1 MALPFYA
8 VTLFISAFLLFLVQ
22 PMIGKMILPALGGT
36 PQVWNTCMMFFQTVL
51 LAGYAYSH
59 TVSTRLPLRR
69 QIILHCCLVVV
80 PLIILLWFGPFNVE
94 GFEPPPGS
102 NPIFYTLFYLTL
114 VVALPFLMVSTT
126 APLLQRWF
134 SYTGHPASKDP
145 YFLYGASNL
154 GSMLALLAYPFVV
167 EPGLVLQLQAWT
179 WAVGYFGLVV
189 LLAVCAKFVWRS
201 PEAAK
206 LALGEEGP
214 PLDMPVPPSPPLKE
228 TSTAVQSGPPPGV
241 ARSTKGKKG
250 IKIAPKQAAKAPAPR
265 GLAAP
270 LPARPDV
277 MTPWRRLRWVL
288 LAAAPS
294 SLMLGAITYMSTD
307 LSPIPMFWVI
317 PLALYLLTFILVF
330 ARWPV
335 TWTGMPH
342 TIMLFIQPI
351 FVVGLCLILVGAIGV
366 SPLWRS
372 TSLTLIAFF
381 LTALVCHG
389 ELARDRPSTKHLTEF
404 FLWMSVGGM
413 VGGVFNGLFAP
424 LLFIGT
430 VEYPIA
436 LVVACLMRPEQ
447 KLSGWFDE
455 WLSSAFTGLT
465 TSMRDMGKNLS
476 QVPVFNFCLIV
487 VLGGLILGGCIYLLN
502 QTLESTKFVGV
513 VLYGLGLIVIIM
525 AVALRFRPEQGLTFF
540 VDGFF
545 PLLLMCLCGFLVYNA
560 NAGWNWLTSDNPK
573 VNTLAWLLSTLGMDP
588 RKEGFGEWI
597 QRLYYLIVFGVPLF
611 IGLFFASR
619 PLRYGLAVAAVLL
632 ANATANPR
640 SREERVLYADRSYFG
655 VLQVL
660 QESERLSDIEVKEL
674 NISPDELKLLT
685 TRDGKVIAP
694 SRSLRHGTTHH
705 GLNFQMPKGLRRL
718 ATTYYHSKGP
728 VGIVMD
734 QLNWFKDGHKN
745 KKTGEI
751 KLYSYHSDARLP
763 ASLIGMGAL
772 PGLAGNLP
780 VGQLVALWSEPPY
793 ATVGLGTGTMAS
805 YGRPFQH
812 VVFYEIDD
820 MIRSFHVPPYAPGG
834 PFYNYTGDAIKRGV
848 ALEIIMG
855 DARQSMKQERQGI
868 VYLKGKDKDNPIIQ
882 TTMNPKRE
890 KYYRVIELDAF
901 SSDAIPVHLITEEAV
916 KKYFDMLT
924 EDGVLCVHTSNRHAD
939 LTIPARDIAMKLGKA
954 FVVGKDDGRYNQN
967 TGEIISGYRG
977 HFGQE
982 YVLIANDK
990 KYLPKVPEDG
1000 REKSELTDNVYMI
1013 WYFDTPDEERQ
1024 KKMQRAQQ
1032 GLPVP
1037 KGSQPVW
1044 TDDYTNLVGILRE
1057 ERTPLGFMA
1066 PVTFMLIVIFGVIIL
1081 GFGLILLITKSYE
1094 K

>member
-1 MALPFYA
+1 VA
-8 VTLFISAFLLFLVQ
+8 
-22 PMIGKMILPALGGT
+22 
-36 PQVWNTCMMFFQTVL
+36 
-51 LAGYAYSH
+51 
-59 TVSTRLPLRR
+59 
-69 QIILHCCLVVV
+69 
-80 PLIILLWFGPFNVE
+80 
-94 GFEPPPGS
+94 GFEPPAGS

-114 VVALPFLMVSTT
+114 IVALPFLMVSTT

-134 SYTGHPASKDP
+134 SYTGHPAAKDP

-167 EPGLVLQLQAWT
+167 EPGLILKIQAWT
-179 WAVGYFGLVV
+179 WAVGYFGLVI
-189 LLAVCAKFVWRS
+189 LLAVCAKFVWTA
-201 PEAAK
+201 PHAVK
-206 LALGEEGP
+206 LAADGVEEP
-214 PLDMPVPPSPPLKE
+214 PLDKPVPPPPDPR
-228 TSTAVQSGPPPGV
+228 TSVQAGPPPGA
-241 ARSTKGKKG
+241 ARSTKAKKG
-250 IKIAPKQAAKAPAPR
+250 IKIPPKQVAKAAAPR

-307 LSPIPMFWVI
+307 LSPMPMFWVV
-317 PLALYLLTFILVF
+317 PLVLYLLTFILVF

-335 TWTGMPH
+335 TWTGLPH
-342 TIMLFIQPI
+342 NIMLFVQPI
-351 FVVGLCLILVGAIGV
+351 AVVGLCFILLEAI
-366 SPLWRS
+366 SP
-372 TSLTLIAFF
+372 TSKPAGLSITITVTLLAFF
-381 LTALVCHG
+381 LTAMVCHG
-389 ELARDRPSTKHLTEF
+389 ELARDRPATKHLTEF

-424 LLFIGT
+424 LLFTGT

-436 LVVACLMRPEQ
+436 LVIACLMRPEQ

-487 VLGGLILGGCIYLLN
+487 VLGGLILGGSIYLLN
-502 QTLESTKFVGV
+502 QTLEATKFVATVLYWLGLV
-513 VLYGLGLIVIIM
+513 VLIM

-540 VDGFF
+540 LDGFF
-545 PLLLMCLCGFLVYNA
+545 PLLLMCLCGFLLYNA
-560 NAGWNWLTSDNPK
+560 NAGWNWLVTPEGYRSISPK
-573 VNTLAWLLSTLGMDP
+573 ENTLAWLLTRLGMDN
-588 RKEGFGEWI
+588 RKEGFYEWI
-597 QRLYYLIVFGVPLF
+597 QRLYYLIVFGMPLF

-655 VLQVL
+655 VLRVL
-660 QESERLSDIEVKEL
+660 QESERLTPSEVKEL

-685 TRDGKVIAP
+685 TQEGIVIAP

-705 GLNFQMPKGLRRL
+705 GLNFQRPKGLRRL
-718 ATTYYHSKGP
+718 ATTYYHAKGP
-728 VGIVMD
+728 TGIVMD

-763 ASLIGMGAL
+763 AALVGMGDL

-780 VGQLVALWSEPPY
+780 VGQLVTLWSEPPY

-805 YGRPFQH
+805 YGRPYQH

-820 MIRSFHVPPYAPGG
+820 VIRSFHVPPYAPGG
-834 PFYNYTGDAIKRGV
+834 PYYNYTGDAVKRGV
-848 ALEIIMG
+848 SLEIIMG
-855 DARQSMKQERQGI
+855 DARQSMKQERQGLT
-868 VYLKGKDKDNPIIQ
+868 YLKGKGDDIRTVQ
-882 TTMNPKRE
+882 MNPKRE

-916 KKYFDMLT
+916 KKYFDIMT
-924 EDGVLCVHTSNRHAD
+924 EDGVLCVHTSNRHGD
-939 LTIPARDIAMKLGKA
+939 LTIPARDIAKKLGKA
-954 FVVGKDDGRYNQN
+954 YVVGKDDG
-967 TGEIISGYRG
+967 GGGYRG

-1000 REKSELTDNVYMI
+1000 KEKSELNDEVYMT
-1013 WYFDTPDEERQ
+1013 WSFTTPDEDREAMIRLN
-1024 KKMQRAQQ
+1024 KDRAAK
-1032 GLPVP
+1032 GLVPIPLP

-1057 ERTPLGFMA
+1057 ERTPLGIMA
-1066 PVTFMLIVIFGVIIL
+1066 PVTFMLIVVFGVIIV
-1081 GFGLILLITKSYE
+1081 GFGLIILVTKSYV